1 MDSLKYDSYTD
12 SYWYQDMESGDWVEV
27 TQQELDGEIPT
38 WI

>member
-27 TQQELDGEIPT
+27 TQQELDSEIPT